1 MFSDF
6 DRFCM
11 TRALKLAERGFET
24 THPNPRVG
32 CVIARNGQIIAEGW
46 HQQPGEAHAEINA
59 LRAAN
64 ESVAGATAYVT
75 LEPCSHQG
83 RTPPCTDAL
92 IQARLGRVVFAVQDP
107 NPQVSGAG
115 ASALRQAGIQVESG
129 LMEAEAID
137 LNVGFM
143 KRMRQGLPW
152 VRVKLAMSLD
162 GRTALAGGA
171 SRWITGEAARL
182 DVQSWRARSSAVLTG
197 IGTVL
202 VDDPQLNVRIGGGD
216 RRQPVRIVLDSKLR
230 TPPAAQL
237 FASAGEVLVLTS
249 ADATAERAEALAARG
264 AQVEII
270 PGQRGMLDL
279 AAVLARL
286 GELEMNEVLVEAGSS
301 LAGALL
307 VQRLVDELLLYV
319 APKLLGPQ
327 ARPLVLTPEL
337 SSLQDAW
344 GFSLI
349 ENRMLGADLRLRL
362 IALSA

>member
-11 TRALKLAERGFET
+11 TRALKLAERGFAT
-24 THPNPRVG
+24 TQPNPRVG

-46 HQQPGEAHAEINA
+46 HELAGEAHAEVVA
-59 LRAAN
+59 LRNAT

-75 LEPCSHQG
+75 LEPCSHHG
-83 RTPPCTDAL
+83 RTPPCSEAL
-92 IQARLGRVVFAVQDP
+92 IQSRIGRVVFATQDP
-107 NPQVSGAG
+107 NPLVSGSG
-115 ASALRQAGIQVESG
+115 AASLLQAGITVESG
-129 LMEAEAID
+129 LLEAEAID

-162 GRTALAGGA
+162 GRTALANGE
-171 SRWITGEAARL
+171 SRWITGEAARQ
-182 DVQSWRARSSAVLTG
+182 DVHSWRARSSAVMTG

-202 VDDPQLNVRIGGGD
+202 ADDPKLNVRLGGEN
-216 RRQPVRIVLDSKLR
+216 RRQPTRVVLDSKLR

-237 FASAGEVLVLTS
+237 FASAGEVIVLT
-249 ADATAERAEALAARG
+249 AATATAERAEALSSKG
-264 AQVEII
+264 AQVEIV
-270 PGQRGMLDL
+270 PGERGMLDL
-279 AAVLARL
+279 PSVLQRL
-286 GELEMNEVLVEAGSS
+286 GELEMNEVLVEAGPS

-307 VQRLVDELLLYV
+307 TGSLVDELLLYV

-327 ARPLVLTPEL
+327 GRPLVLTPEL
-337 SSLQDAW
+337 ASLQEAW

-349 ENRMLGADLRLRL
+349 DSRPIGQDLRLRL
-362 IALSA
+362 IALSN